1 MKSQR
6 LNRINNK
13 TYFNKLTNNFMYLN
27 CHSFHSLRYGTIP
40 LGDLI
45 EQAVRCH
52 VTAMALTDI
61 NTVTGI
67 YDFIVQCKTVNIKP
81 LIGIEFRSKNTFR
94 YIGLAQNASGLAEMN
109 RFLTHHNFAVI
120 DLPIIAPEFES
131 VIIIYAFAN
140 APSELKPN
148 EYIGIRP
155 EEVRKLF
162 GYKGNFEK
170 LMILQPVT
178 FRTKKEYQ
186 LHKILRAIDNN
197 ILLSKLDASDIAT
210 ATEVMVLQERLL
222 KAYKD
227 YPQLIS
233 NTQFII
239 DSCEFQYDFDTPK
252 NKKFYTQSKESD
264 IALLT
269 TLAHQ
274 GMQWRYG
281 KNHAAA
287 LARVQKELKVIDDL
301 QFSGYFLIT
310 WDIIRYSN
318 SRGFLHIGRGSGA
331 NSIIAYC
338 LGITDICPIEL
349 DLYFERFLNE
359 NRKSPP
365 DFDIDWSWQER
376 DVILEYIFNR
386 YGYENVAFCGTNVEF
401 KYRSIFREVG
411 KVFGLPKEELDHLAK
426 NPMKLQQSNSVVKE
440 VQEYGMLLE
449 KYPNQRSMHSCGILI
464 SEEPITNYTPLEMP
478 PKGFPIVLF
487 DMHVAEAIG
496 FEKFDILSQRGIGH
510 IDDTVKLVAKN
521 RGIQINIRDTKISK
535 DEIKA
540 NSYLSQGKT
549 IGCFYIE
556 SPAMRGLLRRLKCDN
571 YKTLVAASSII
582 RPGVAKSGMMKEY
595 IFRHNHP
602 NQFEYFHKVFEE
614 QLGETYGIMVYQED
628 VIKIA
633 LHYGGLPA
641 ADGDILR
648 RAMSGKGRSLAAL
661 QKVKDHF
668 FESCAKQGHAETLSQ
683 EIYRQIESFAGY
695 SFCKAHSAS
704 YAVESYQSLYLKV
717 YYPIEFMVAVINNQG
732 GFYRTEVYV
741 HEARMAGATIHN
753 PCVNKSEF
761 TTTLYGT
768 DIYLGFMHLQ
778 GLAQKLAE
786 AIIKERELHGD
797 YVSLEDFC
805 NRVKIG
811 LESLKLLI
819 FIGAFRETGKTK
831 NQLLVMA
838 SLLFNVAPAENQILL
853 LQESVKEYQLP
864 TLERS
869 RFEDAFDEIDL
880 LDFPTSYTVFDLL
893 QTAYRGDIMA
903 KNLNLHYKKQVRMLA
918 YLISRKQVPTVRG
931 TMYFGTWID
940 HEGTYFDTTHFPGN
954 LEQFP
959 FQGGGCYL
967 LLGIVEVDYHFPT
980 LTILKMAKMPFLPDP
995 RYSDAKDHQ
1004 FITQQNIRE
1013 NVSKTSREPYPR
1025 AHEINLPRNKMVE

>member
-1 MKSQR
+1 
-6 LNRINNK
+6 
-13 TYFNKLTNNFMYLN
+13 MYLN

-40 LGDLI
+40 LDDLI
-45 EQAVRCH
+45 AKAVQSE
-52 VTAMALTDI
+52 VQAMALTDI

-67 YDFIVQCKTVNIKP
+67 YDFIIECKKVNIKP
-81 LIGIEFRSKNTFR
+81 LVGIDFRSDNEFR
-94 YIGLAQNASGLAEMN
+94 YVGLAKNASGLAEMN
-109 RFLTHHNFAVI
+109 RFLTKHNF
-120 DLPIIAPEFES
+120 DKTPLPLEAPAFES
-131 VIIIYAFAN
+131 VIVIYAFAK
-140 APSELKPN
+140 APIALKAN

-155 EEVRKLF
+155 EEVGQLF
-162 GYKGNFEK
+162 GYKGNLDK
-170 LMILQPVT
+170 MVVLQPVT

-197 ILLSKLDASDIAT
+197 VLLSKLKPSDIAT
-210 ATEVMVLQERLL
+210 ATEVMVSEERLRVV
-222 KAYKD
+222 YKE
-227 YPQLIS
+227 YPQLLA
-233 NTQFII
+233 NTQMII
-239 DSCEFQYDFDTPK
+239 DSCDFEYNFETPK
-252 NKKFYTQSKESD
+252 NKKHYTNSSESD

-269 TLAHQ
+269 TLALQ
-274 GMQWRYG
+274 GMEWRYG
-281 KNHAAA
+281 KANKVA
-287 LARVQKELKVIDDL
+287 LARVQKELKVIDEL

-349 DLYFERFLNE
+349 DLYFERFLNV

-426 NPMKLQQSNSVVKE
+426 NPMNLQQSNSIVKE

-449 KYPNQRSMHSCGILI
+449 KYPNQRSMHSCGIII

-521 RGIQINIRDTKISK
+521 RGIQINIRDISLSK
-535 DEIKA
+535 NEAKA
-540 NSYLSQGKT
+540 NTFLAVGKT

-571 YKTLVAASSII
+571 FKTLVAASSII

-595 IFRHNHP
+595 IFRHNNP
-602 NQFEYFHKVFEE
+602 SQFEYFHKVFEE

-648 RAMSGKGRSLAAL
+648 RAMSGKGRSLSAL

-668 FESCAKQGHAETLSQ
+668 FASCAQQGHSETLSQ

-741 HEARMAGATIHN
+741 HEARMSGAKIHN
-753 PCVNKSEF
+753 PCVNKSEI
-761 TTTLYGT
+761 TTTLF
-768 DIYLGFMHLQ
+768 DNDVYLGFMHLQ
-778 GLAQKLAE
+778 GLPEKLAV
-786 AIIKERELHGD
+786 AIVTERENNGPYL
-797 YVSLEDFC
+797 SLENFC
-805 NRVKIG
+805 NRIKVG

-819 FIGAFRETGKTK
+819 FIGAFRETEKTK
-831 NQLLVMA
+831 NQLLILA
-838 SLLFNVAPAENQILL
+838 SLLFNSAPADHQTLL

-864 TLERS
+864 KLERS
-869 RFEDAFDEIDL
+869 CFEDAFDEIEL
-880 LDFPTSYTVFDLL
+880 LGFPTSFTPFELL
-893 QTAYRGDIMA
+893 QTYFRGDVMA
-903 KNLNLHYKKQVRMLA
+903 NNLTQYHKKQVRMLG
-918 YLISRKQVPTVRG
+918 YLISRKQVPTARG
-931 TMYFGTWID
+931 TMFFGTWVD
-940 HEGTYFDTTHFPGN
+940 VEGTYFDTAHFPDN
-954 LEQFP
+954 LQQYP

-967 LLGIVEVDYHFPT
+967 LLGTVEVDYHFPT
-980 LTILKMAKMPFLPDP
+980 MTILKMAKLPFIPDP

-1004 FITQQNIRE
+1004 FITQQRIKE
-1013 NVSKTSREPYPR
+1013 DVSSTSRKPYPQ
-1025 AHEINLPRNKMVE
+1025 AHEINLPRNKMVN

>member
-1 MKSQR
+1 
-6 LNRINNK
+6 
-13 TYFNKLTNNFMYLN
+13 MYLN
-27 CHSFHSLRYGTIP
+27 CHTYHSLRYGTIP
-40 LGDLI
+40 LEDLI
-45 EQAVRCH
+45 EQAVRCG
-52 VTAMALTDI
+52 VNALALTDI

-67 YDFIVQCKTVNIKP
+67 YDFITACKKMQIKP
-81 LIGIEFRSKNTFR
+81 LVGIEFRCGTVFR
-94 YIGLAQNASGLAEMN
+94 YIGLAKNTSGLAEMN
-109 RFLTHHNFAVI
+109 RFLTHHNFKNI
-120 DLPIIAPEFES
+120 PLPLEAPDFEG
-131 VIIIYAFAN
+131 VTIIYSFET
-140 APSELKPN
+140 APAKLKYN
-148 EYIGIRP
+148 EYIGVRP
-155 EEVRKLF
+155 EEVGKLF
-162 GYKGNFEK
+162 SYKGNFSK
-170 LMILQPVT
+170 LVIWQPVT

-186 LHKILRAIDNN
+186 LHKILRAIDQN
-197 ILLSKLDASDIAT
+197 ILLSQLSLKDGAT
-210 ATEVMVLQERLL
+210 PFEVMVSQERLL
-222 KAYKD
+222 AAFAA
-227 YPQLIS
+227 YPQIIE
-233 NTQFII
+233 NTKQII
-239 DSCEFQYDFDTPK
+239 GNCNFEYEFGIPR
-252 NKKFYTQSKESD
+252 NKKHYTNSKESD

-274 GMQWRYG
+274 GMDWRYG
-281 KNHAAA
+281 KNNQSAKD
-287 LARVQKELKVIDDL
+287 RVAKELKVIHEL
-301 QFSGYFLIT
+301 EFSGYFLIT

-386 YGYENVAFCGTNVEF
+386 YGYEHVAFCGTNVEF

-426 NPMKLQQSNSVVKE
+426 NPMKLHETNSVVRE

-464 SEEPITNYTPLEMP
+464 SEEPITNFTPLEMP

-487 DMHVAEAIG
+487 DMHVAESIG

-510 IDDTVKLVAKN
+510 IDDTVKLIAKN
-521 RGIQINIRDTKISK
+521 RGIQINIRDTSISK
-535 DEIKA
+535 NEMHA
-540 NSYLSQGKT
+540 NAYLSKGNT

-595 IFRHNHP
+595 IFRHNNP

-668 FESCAKQGHAETLSQ
+668 FESCAQKGHPEVLSQ

-717 YYPIEFMVAVINNQG
+717 YFPVEFMVAVINNQG
-732 GFYRTEVYV
+732 GFYRVEVYV
-741 HEARMAGATIHN
+741 HEARMAGASIHN

-761 TTTLYGT
+761 ATTLYGT
-768 DIYLGFMHLQ
+768 DVYLGFMHLQ
-778 GLAQKLAE
+778 GLPIKLAE
-786 AIIKERELHGD
+786 AIIKERTLHGIFL
-797 YVSLEDFC
+797 SLENFC
-805 NRVKIG
+805 NRISIG

-819 FIGAFRETGKTK
+819 FIGAFRSMGKTK
-831 NQLLVMA
+831 NQLLILA
-838 SLLFNVAPAENQILL
+838 SMLFHSTVQSDQILL
-853 LQESVKEYQLP
+853 LKETVKEYHLP
-864 TLERS
+864 QLERS
-869 RFEDAFDEIDL
+869 PFEDAFDEIEL
-880 LDFPTSYTVFDLL
+880 LGFPTSFTPFDLL
-893 QTAYRGDIMA
+893 QTNFRGDVMA
-903 KNLNLHYKKQVRMLA
+903 KDLNVNHKKQVRMLA

-940 HEGTYFDTTHFPGN
+940 HEGTYFDTTHFPDN
-954 LEQFP
+954 LQQFP

-980 LTILKMAKMPFLPDP
+980 LTIMKMAKLPFVPDP
-995 RYSDAKDHQ
+995 RYSDSATHQ
-1004 FITQQNIRE
+1004 YRTQE
-1013 NVSKTSREPYPR
+1013 NLKEDVSSTQRQPYPR
-1025 AHEINLPRNKMVE
+1025 AHEIGLPRIKMEISRS